1 MNSWATWLQ
10 SLFDRGWALDLVL
23 LVFVVEALVLL
34 LCAQQMPRLAPVLRA
49 WPTWAAGL
57 GLLLAWR
64 LASAQAHVGW
74 VALCLMS
81 AGLCHALD
89 LWQRLRRGPQTV
101 GVAAD

>member
-1 MNSWATWLQ
+1 MNLDWLQ
-10 SLFDRGWALDLVL
+10 PLFDRGWALDGVL
-23 LVFVVEALVLL
+23 LVFLVEAMVLM
-34 LCAQQMPRLAPVLRA
+34 LCARRMPWLAPVLHG

-89 LWQRLRRGPQTV
+89 LWQRLHRQPK
-101 GVAAD
+101 AASGRTAT